1 MAGNMMCGL
10 IFLVAVAI
18 LLCVPSGIIWLVT
31 ELPNRIRKRREMR
44 IFKKSHRLYS
54 EVRKPLLKNFYL

>member
-18 LLCVPSGIIWLVT
+18 LLCVPSGFICLVT
-31 ELPNRIRKRREMR
+31 ELPNRIRKRW
-44 IFKKSHRLYS
+44 
-54 EVRKPLLKNFYL
+54 

>member
-18 LLCVPSGIIWLVT
+18 LLCVPSGIIWLLT
-31 ELPNRIRKRREMR
+31 ELPRKVREHREMSV
-44 IFKKSHRLYS
+44 FKKEHKIFCSKVY
-54 EVRKPLLKNFYL
+54 KY